1 MSTAVIEQLE
11 VHECSRNFAQ
21 HSLYYTDRPECG
33 TSFANIPPSKGF
45 MKRDK
50 EESLLDEEKVE
61 REKKKFEKGVEER
74 GEFGIKEIPS
84 FLLASAK
91 EWNNHNPWRLGAV
104 VAYYAILSLP
114 GLLVVVINS
123 VGAIWGNEIVEGEI
137 NDQIAEWVGKDAAKY
152 IASILESI
160 QLSGQSFW
168 ATVIGIGVLLFGA
181 TGVFYH
187 LQLSLNEMWDIR
199 QDPKSNIL
207 KLLIDRSISF
217 GFVLVIGFLLLISF
231 IVSALL
237 TALSSFLSTIW
248 EPAYV
253 LAAQIL
259 DFGIS
264 TAVIAMLFALM
275 FRFLPDAR
283 VAWSTVWRGSI
294 GTAILFNA
302 GVFLLGFYFGKASP
316 GTMYGAAGSVVVLL
330 LWVSYACLIF
340 FFGAALIRVY
350 AERYGEGI
358 HPLAHA
364 VRIRE
369 QDVIIERG
377 SDAPEKKRK

>member
-1 MSTAVIEQLE
+1 
-11 VHECSRNFAQ
+11 
-21 HSLYYTDRPECG
+21 
-33 TSFANIPPSKGF
+33 
-45 MKRDK
+45 MKK
-50 EESLLDEEKVE
+50 EKEDALLDEEKVD
-61 REKKKFEKGVEER
+61 REKEKFENKEAKK
-74 GEFGIKEIPS
+74 EFGIKEIPS

-114 GLLVVVINS
+114 GLLVIVINS

-137 NDQIAEWVGKDAAKY
+137 NDQIAEWVGSDAAKY

-168 ATVIGIGVLLFGA
+168 ATVIGVGVLLFGA

-199 QDPKSNIL
+199 QDPQSNIL
-207 KLLIDRSISF
+207 KLLIDRTISF
-217 GFVLVIGFLLLISF
+217 GFVLVIGFLLLLSF

-237 TALSSFLSTIW
+237 TALSGFLSTIW

-264 TAVIAMLFALM
+264 TAVIATLFGLM

-283 VAWSTVWRGSI
+283 VDWSTVWRGSI
-294 GTAILFNA
+294 GTALLFNA
-302 GVFLLGFYFGKASP
+302 GVFLLGYYFSKASP

-350 AERYGEGI
+350 AERYGNGI
-358 HPLAHA
+358 HPLPHA

-377 SDAPEKKRK
+377 KDRKNKNS

>member
-1 MSTAVIEQLE
+1 
-11 VHECSRNFAQ
+11 
-21 HSLYYTDRPECG
+21 
-33 TSFANIPPSKGF
+33 

-50 EESLLDEEKVE
+50 EESLLDEEKVVQ
-61 REKKKFEKGVEER
+61 EKAQFEKSKEEPR
-74 GEFGIKEIPS
+74 EFGIKEIPS

-91 EWNNHNPWRLGAV
+91 EWNNHDPWRLGAV

-137 NDQIAEWVGKDAAKY
+137 NEQIAEWVGNDTAKY
-152 IASILESI
+152 IASVLESI

-168 ATVIGIGVLLFGA
+168 ATIIGVGVLLFGA

-187 LQLSLNEMWDIR
+187 LQLSLNAMWDIR
-199 QDPKSNIL
+199 QDPQSNIL
-207 KLLIDRSISF
+207 KLLIDRTISF
-217 GFVLVIGFLLLISF
+217 GFVLVIGFLLLLSF
-231 IVSALL
+231 VVSALL
-237 TALSSFLSTIW
+237 TALSGFLSTIW

-253 LAAQIL
+253 VAAQIL
-259 DFGIS
+259 DYGIS

-283 VAWSTVWRGSI
+283 VDWSTVWRGSI
-294 GTAILFNA
+294 VTAILFNA
-302 GVFLLGFYFGKASP
+302 GVFLLGFYFGTASP
-316 GTMYGAAGSVVVLL
+316 GTMYGAAGSVVILL

-350 AERYGEGI
+350 AERYGHGI
-358 HPLAHA
+358 RPLPHA

-369 QDVIIERG
+369 QDLIIERG
-377 SDAPEKKRK
+377 SDAPHNKKK